1 GTIVNKRNHSE
12 VVDLYKAWVV
22 PDRPETERAVH
33 RGIGVDFAMSEDI
46 TQKILAERD
55 GLAQNAVLK
64 RNGCQTVYSACRNR
78 VLLTATWVL
87 NTFPLLPGPTP
98 FFDRTRR
105 EAFVAQHHPFIG
117 VMRRRETHE
126 ASQTVEGLLQSALR
140 RRARALAS

>member
-1 GTIVNKRNHSE
+1 MDVCYLAGYPIRVNRNQDMSHRPSGACANDGLIASITKLVYSPGHRLVDALRKPDAGRIVKHVPCIGTIVNKRNHSE

-22 PDRPETERAVH
+22 HDRPETERAVH

-78 VLLTATWVL
+78 VC
-87 NTFPLLPGPTP
+87 
-98 FFDRTRR
+98 
-105 EAFVAQHHPFIG
+105 
-117 VMRRRETHE
+117 
-126 ASQTVEGLLQSALR
+126 
-140 RRARALAS
+140 